1 MSTLPT
7 PGSLFARA
15 LERQRASLLALAS
28 SLCFASGCGP
38 GAATPMPE
46 PPSLVDLARV
56 GPPPVGTEAQSTAN
70 GEAHEI
76 DGQPGSVP
84 GNAIVRVTNLD
95 GTDTAYSTTAFSDG
109 HFKVEVPVVYGNELR
124 FEWVLGSKRSVPV
137 DALFLKDLQ
146 TPADF
151 QLQLS
156 ARFDCVS
163 LKPGYALDF
172 ATAQTSTLSLQIDNQ
187 CSAEL
192 SIDSQTLRR
201 RQPDFSTPTTLPLS
215 VPAGTSASLDVAYSR
230 INAAGAEDTLF
241 FNLTQG
247 STTIRYPV
255 TLSADP

>member
-1 MSTLPT
+1 P
-7 PGSLFARA
+7 A
-15 LERQRASLLALAS
+15 LLTAFAS
-28 SLCFASGCGP
+28 SLWFASGCGP

-56 GPPPVGTEAQSTAN
+56 GPPTVGAEAQSIVN

-76 DGQPGSVP
+76 DGDPGAVP
-84 GNAIVRVTNLD
+84 GNAVVRVTNLD

-109 HFKVEVPVVYGNELR
+109 HFKVDVPVVYGNELR
-124 FEWVLGSKRSVPV
+124 FEWVLGSKRSAPV

-151 QLQLS
+151 QLQPS

-163 LKPGYALDF
+163 LKPGFLLDF

-187 CSAEL
+187 CSTKL
-192 SIDSQTLRR
+192 SIDSQSLRR
-201 RQPDFSTPTTLPLS
+201 MSPDFSTATTLPLS
-215 VPAGTSASLDVAYSR
+215 VPAGTSASLDIAYSR

-247 STTIRYPV
+247 GSTIRYPV

>member
-1 MSTLPT
+1 MSSLST
-7 PGSLFARA
+7 PGSRFFRA
-15 LERQRASLLALAS
+15 LERQPALLTALAS
-28 SLCFASGCGP
+28 SLWFASGCGP

-84 GNAIVRVTNLD
+84 GNAVVRVTNLD

-109 HFKVEVPVVYGNELR
+109 HFKVDVPVVYGNELR
-124 FEWVLGSKRSVPV
+124 FEWLRGGKRSKPV

-151 QLQLS
+151 QLQPS

-163 LKPGYALDF
+163 LKPGFVLDF
-172 ATAQTSTLSLQIDNQ
+172 ALAQAITLSVQIDNQ
-187 CSAEL
+187 CSAEVSL
-192 SIDSQTLRR
+192 DSQALRR
-201 RQPDFSTPTTLPLS
+201 MWPEFSTLTTLPLA

-230 INAAGAEDTLF
+230 MNAAGAEDTLLF
-241 FNLTQG
+241 KLTQG
-247 STTIRYPV
+247 GTTIRYPV